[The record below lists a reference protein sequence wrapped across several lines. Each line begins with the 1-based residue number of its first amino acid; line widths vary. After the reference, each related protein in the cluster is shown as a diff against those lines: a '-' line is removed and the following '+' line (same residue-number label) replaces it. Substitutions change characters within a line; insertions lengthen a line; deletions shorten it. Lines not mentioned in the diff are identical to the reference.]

1 MSTFFTIEE
10 IKSEIINIEEMKK
23 ENETL
28 KQVIQRLET
37 ELTNSKK
44 NIKQLKEI
52 IDERNNDMALEILEY
67 FNRCNSIRKTARKYD
82 MDMEELYEIIPEWDG
97 CRDGLQGADDYDE
110 CRIDVIGRKQ
120 YDEECDEYTDDELAD
135 RKRTPEK
142 AELDEIIA
150 DYKED
155 RMTLYEIADHYNLW
169 INNLFRLLKENKLI
183 EKETDVNNYPNFYMD
198 YEGIGSEWDGKSDL
212 GLIETFYTSSVN
224 N

>member
-1 MSTFFTIEE
+1 MSTFFT
-10 IKSEIINIEEMKK
+10 IEEMKK

-28 KQVIQRLET
+28 KQLIQRLET
-37 ELTNSKK
+37 ELIDSKK
-44 NIKQLKEI
+44 QIRQLKEI

-97 CRDGLQGADDYDE
+97 CRDGLQSADDYDE

-120 YDEECDEYTDDELAD
+120 YDEECEYTDDELAD

-142 AELDEIIA
+142 AELDQIIA

-183 EKETDVNNYPNFYMD
+183 EKETDVNNYVNFYMD

>member
-1 MSTFFTIEE
+1 MSTFFT
-10 IKSEIINIEEMKK
+10 IEEMKK

-37 ELTNSKK
+37 ELINSKK

-52 IDERNNDMALEILEY
+52 IDERNNDMALEILDY

-97 CRDGLQGADDYDE
+97 CRDGLQSADDYDE

-120 YDEECDEYTDDELAD
+120 YDEECEEYTEDELED

-183 EKETDVNNYPNFYMD
+183 EKETDVNNYANFYME
-198 YEGIGSEWDGKSDL
+198 YEGIWSEWDGKSDL
-212 GLIETFYTSSVN
+212 GLIEAFYASS
-224 N
+224 